1 MEIVLIRHG
10 EPQLASVMLHD
21 PELTSLGV
29 EQARL
34 LGAYL
39 VDEDIA
45 AVYTSPLR
53 RAAQTAET
61 IGSVLGRTPVVRDDL
76 AEFDRDAPEYLD
88 FTKLAADGDPR
99 YAAFTRGDL
108 SPWGTDLE
116 TFRRRITTEFDQ
128 IVGDHRGQRVAVVA
142 HGGVANCY
150 LGTILGADRLSIHK
164 PAHTGFARV
173 MADSTGRRE
182 LVSMNETSHL
192 RPLRL
197 SALGRTVLPIHR

>member
-1 MEIVLIRHG
+1 MELLLIRHG
-10 EPQLASVMLHD
+10 EPDLASATLHD

-29 EQARL
+29 EQAGL
-34 LGAYL
+34 LGTYL

-53 RAAQTAET
+53 RAAQTAEI
-61 IGSVLGRTPVVRDDL
+61 IGSILGHTPVVRDDL

-88 FTKLAADGDPR
+88 FAKLAADGDPR

-116 TFRRRITTEFDQ
+116 TFRRRVTIEFDR
-128 IVGDHRGQRVAVVA
+128 IVEDHHGQRVAVVS
-142 HGGVANCY
+142 HGGVANCH
-150 LGTILGADRLSIHK
+150 LGPILGADRLSIHK

-173 MADSTGRRE
+173 LADSSGRRE
-182 LVSMNETSHL
+182 LISMNETSHL

-197 SALGRTVLPIHR
+197 SPRHAVLPTNS